1 VSILDE
7 KISVIIPANNE
18 EERIKD
24 CILQFKP
31 YVDEVIVIEDGS
43 ADRTYEIAERY
54 ARVVRFHGNKEPH
67 QASLY
72 NFGKTLTN
80 TDWILVSDVDEVWP
94 EEFLRNIRC
103 YLKLPV
109 LSFAF
114 PRDNSARGE
123 NTWPD
128 LQTRLVFRL
137 DVEWRDEVHAI
148 PYSIS
153 RNKPMIEVSCHQF
166 YNCDN
171 PTSPTYVI
179 KHLPRNPK
187 VKRPWW

>member
-1 VSILDE
+1 MSILDE
-7 KISVIIPANNE
+7 KITVIIPANNE

-31 YVDEVIVIEDGS
+31 YVDEVIVIDDGS
-43 ADRTYEIAERY
+43 TDRTYEIAERH
-54 ARVVRFHGNKEPH
+54 ARVVKSEIKSDDPH
-67 QASLY
+67 QASIY
-72 NFGKTLTN
+72 NFGKILTN
-80 TDWILVSDVDEVWP
+80 SEWILVSDVDELWP
-94 EEFLRNIRC
+94 VEFLKNIRR

-109 LSFAF
+109 SRFAF
-114 PRDNSARGE
+114 PRDNSASGE

-128 LQTRLVFRL
+128 LQTRLVFRQ

-153 RNKPMIEVSCHQF
+153 KDKPMIEVSCHRF
-166 YNCDN
+166 YNN
-171 PTSPTYVI
+171 PKSPTYVI